1 LNSESLRTLFESG
14 ATFQEVLARPK
25 TNGELW
31 AAVYARAVL
40 AADSIPRVAKI
51 ANSWHLLILSED
63 WCGDSVN
70 ILPVIARLKESA
82 PAMDMRI
89 VGRDNHPELMNE
101 HLTGSGRS
109 RSIPVVILLDDTFN
123 ERGWWGPRPGP
134 LQEWVVT
141 EGLAL
146 AKDERYR
153 QVRMWYAR
161 DRGQTIV
168 TELLQMIERLEG
180 RNGKKA
186 D

>member
-1 LNSESLRTLFESG
+1 MNSENLRSLFESG
-14 ATFQEVLARPK
+14 ATFEEVLARPK
-25 TNGELW
+25 RNGELW
-31 AAVYARAVL
+31 TAIYARAAL
-40 AADSIPRVAKI
+40 AADFIPRVAQI

-63 WCGDSVN
+63 WCGDSGS
-70 ILPVIARLKESA
+70 ILPVIARLNESA
-82 PAMDMRI
+82 PSIDMRI
-89 VGRDNHPELMNE
+89 VGRDDHPQLMNE
-101 HLTGSGRS
+101 HLTGSRRS
-109 RSIPVVILLDDTFN
+109 RSIPVVILLDETFA

-134 LQEWVVT
+134 LQEWVVG

-146 AKDERYR
+146 ANDERYR

-180 RNGKKA
+180 RNGQKA

>member
-1 LNSESLRTLFESG
+1 MNSESLQALFEGG
-14 ATFQEVLARPK
+14 ATFQDLLLRPK
-25 TNGELW
+25 KNGELW
-31 AAVYARAVL
+31 AAVYARAAL
-40 AADSIPRVAKI
+40 AADSMPRVAQI
-51 ANSWHLLILSED
+51 ANSWHVLILSED

-70 ILPVIARLKESA
+70 TLPVIARLNESA
-82 PAMDMRI
+82 PSMDMRI
-89 VGRDNHPELMNE
+89 IGRDAHPELMNE
-101 HLTGSGRS
+101 HLTGSRRS
-109 RSIPVVILLDDTFN
+109 RSIPVVLLLDDTFT

-134 LQEWVVT
+134 LQEWVIR

-180 RNGKKA
+180 RNGQKA